1 MKQIKTIHHRIDESV
16 QFDSEI
22 NTALVDGWRLTKRE
36 FVPGYCML
44 YAELEREIITEA
56 ERCCENCAHF
66 DNHPDDEPCCGCE
79 DGELAPTKWE
89 AAE

>member
-16 QFDSEI
+16 KFDEEI
-22 NTALVDGWRLTKRE
+22 NAAITEGWQLTKRE

-44 YAELEREIITEA
+44 YAELEREVITEA

-66 DNHPDDEPCCGCE
+66 DCAPSKEPCCSCE
-79 DGELAPTKWE
+79 DGEIAPTNWVT
-89 AAE
+89 AT